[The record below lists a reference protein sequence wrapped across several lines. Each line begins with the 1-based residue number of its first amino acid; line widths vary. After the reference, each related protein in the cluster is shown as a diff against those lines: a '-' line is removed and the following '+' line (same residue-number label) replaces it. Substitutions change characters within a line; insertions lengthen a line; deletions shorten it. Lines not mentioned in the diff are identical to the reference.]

1 MIYLILILLF
11 LFPVYAC
18 DYKLW
23 NFGNSYERG
32 NTYKGYYFFLYIVVV
47 LFLGLRNYVGGDTIG
62 YMDMWKKIPF
72 LEGLSKFDFLHA
84 KYAPMWYIT
93 NSFCKTIN
101 FNFYSFQI
109 FHAILVNGV
118 IFYIVSKYCQYRFTV
133 IFFYVVATLLYFN
146 CEILR
151 ESLSL
156 SCGLL
161 AMNHYKEKRW
171 LQYFSWSL
179 FALSF
184 HKSGI
189 VLLVI
194 PFVYRYSASTIN
206 YKQLLILLIVGF
218 IFSSFLLKHI
228 VGSFLPF
235 FSDSFEEYSQMKRAT
250 IFGSI
255 RSCLIV
261 LLVACIVKQYETAN
275 SNMSA
280 TVIVGAKFYLLT
292 QTLGLFLPIFSTRF
306 ANYFQIYYLIL
317 LGDFIWNHYGA
328 KKILIFALYAN
339 FIFGVVKNQAR
350 DVSDWVSS
358 TSHGYYFYQRYYPY
372 YSIFDDISYDEL
384 NHRKNIYY
392 QERLNRLKHE

>member
-23 NFGNSYERG
+23 NYGNSYERG

-72 LEGLSKFDFLHA
+72 LEELSKFDFLHA

-101 FNFYSFQI
+101 SNFYSFQI

-133 IFFYVVATLLYFN
+133 IFFYVVATMLYFN

-161 AMNHYKEKRW
+161 AMNHYKEKKW
-171 LQYFSWSL
+171 VQYFSWSL
-179 FALSF
+179 LALSF

-194 PFVYRYSASTIN
+194 PFLYRYSASTIN
-206 YKQLLILLIVGF
+206 NKQLLILLIVGF

-250 IFGSI
+250 IFGSV

-261 LLVACIVKQYETAN
+261 LLVAYLVKQYETAN
-275 SNMSA
+275 NSMSA
-280 TVIVGAKFYLLT
+280 TVIIGAKFLFADTDLRTFSAYFFHSFCKLLSDI
-292 QTLGLFLPIFSTRF
+292 LF
-306 ANYFQIYYLIL
+306 
-317 LGDFIWNHYGA
+317 
-328 KKILIFALYAN
+328 
-339 FIFGVVKNQAR
+339 
-350 DVSDWVSS
+350 
-358 TSHGYYFYQRYYPY
+358 
-372 YSIFDDISYDEL
+372 
-384 NHRKNIYY
+384 NIIG
-392 QERLNRLKHE
+392 